1 MTGTQSSEVNGA
13 IRVLLADD
21 DEAYTESL
29 RALIERQPE
38 LHVVGSA
45 KDGLEAVELAERLA
59 PDAIVLDLHMPRL
72 DGVAAT
78 ARLRAQHPHLCLIA
92 LTGDDAPS
100 AHRAAREAGADAVL
114 LKTELV
120 DRLVERLARI
130 SPAGPRPR

>member
-1 MTGTQSSEVNGA
+1 MTGTQPSEADGA

-38 LHVVGSA
+38 LRVVGA
-45 KDGLEAVELAERLA
+45 AQDGLEAIELADRLV

-72 DGVAAT
+72 DGVTAT
-78 ARLRAQHPHLCLIA
+78 ARLRADHPHVCLIA
-92 LTGDDAPS
+92 LTGDDAP
-100 AHRAAREAGADAVL
+100 AVHHAVREAGADAVL

-120 DRLVERLARI
+120 EALIERLARI
-130 SPAGPRPR
+130 TPAGPRLH